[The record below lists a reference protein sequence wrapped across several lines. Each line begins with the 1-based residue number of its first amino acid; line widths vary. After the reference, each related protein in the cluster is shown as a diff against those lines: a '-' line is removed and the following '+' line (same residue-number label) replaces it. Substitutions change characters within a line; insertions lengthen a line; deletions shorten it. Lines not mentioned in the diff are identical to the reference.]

1 MTKGLYTAYT
11 GMINQMNRMD
21 VLTNNLA
28 NSATNGFKKEGATSQ
43 AFDEVLAVKIKDTSD
58 YGIPRGLGGVSLG
71 VKIGETYTDYAQG
84 PFRVTDNKFDFALDG
99 DGFFAI
105 SFTNKAG
112 VSSVKYTRDG
122 AFTLTKEGYLVTKDG
137 DFVLNKDAALASDS
151 NASGGVPAG
160 AIQLDPLLDFKVD
173 EQGRVF
179 QNGEEVTTLGVVD
192 VEDYNYIRK
201 YGENLYDLQA
211 GGTIIDS
218 NARVRQET
226 LEMSNVNVVY
236 EMVEMITTTRAYE
249 TNQKVIQAID
259 DSLNKAVNDVGRV

>member
-28 NSATNGFKKEGATSQ
+28 NSDTNGFKKEGATSQ
-43 AFDEVLAVKIKDTSD
+43 AFDEVLAIKLKDSSE
-58 YGIPRGLGGVSLG
+58 YGIPKGLGDVSLG
-71 VKIGETYTDYAQG
+71 VKIGETYTDYSQG
-84 PFRVTDNKFDFALDG
+84 PFRVTDNKFDFAIDG

-105 SFTNKAG
+105 SFTNKQG
-112 VSSVKYTRDG
+112 VSSIKYTRDG

-137 DFVLNKDAALASDS
+137 DFVLNKEAALAS
-151 NASGGVPAG
+151 NNQINNGIPAG
-160 AIQLDPLLDFKVD
+160 AIRVDPLVEIKAD
-173 EQGRVF
+173 EEGRIF
-179 QNGEEVTTLGVVD
+179 QNGQQVAQLGLVNVA
-192 VEDYNYIRK
+192 DYDFIRK

-211 GGTIIDS
+211 GGAIVDS
-218 NARVRQET
+218 GARVRQET

-249 TNQKVIQAID
+249 TNQKVIQTID
-259 DSLNKAVNDVGRV
+259 DSLDKAVNDIGRV

>member
-28 NSATNGFKKEGATSQ
+28 NSATNGFKKEGSTSQ
-43 AFDEVLAVKIKDTSD
+43 AFNEVLAIKLKDSSE
-58 YGIPRGLGGVSLG
+58 YGIPRGLGGASLG

-84 PFRVTDNKFDFALDG
+84 PFRVTDNKYDMALDG

-112 VSSVKYTRDG
+112 VSSIKYTRDG

-137 DFVLNKDAALASDS
+137 DFVLSKDAALAST
-151 NASGGVPAG
+151 NQVAGGIPTG
-160 AIQLDPLLDFKVD
+160 AIQINPLLDFKVD
-173 EQGRVF
+173 EDGRVY
-179 QNGEEVTTLGVVD
+179 QNNEEIAQLGVVD

-201 YGENLYDLQA
+201 YGENMYDLQP

-218 NARVRQET
+218 GARVRQET

-259 DSLNKAVNDVGRV
+259 DSLGKAVNDVGRV

>member
-28 NSATNGFKKEGATSQ
+28 NSATNGFKKEGSTSQ
-43 AFDEVLAVKIKDTSD
+43 AFNEVLAIKLKDSSE

-71 VKIGETYTDYAQG
+71 VKIGETYTDYSQG
-84 PFRVTDNKFDFALDG
+84 PFRVTDNKYDMALDG

-112 VSSVKYTRDG
+112 VSSIKYTRDG

-137 DFVLNKDAALASDS
+137 DFVLDKATALASD
-151 NASGGVPAG
+151 NRIENGIPVG
-160 AIQLDPLLDFKVD
+160 AIQIDPLRDFKVD
-173 EQGRVF
+173 EDGRIY
-179 QNGEEVTTLGVVD
+179 QDNELIAQLGVVN
-192 VEDYNYIRK
+192 VENYDYIRK

-211 GGTIIDS
+211 GGTIVDS
-218 NARVRQET
+218 NARVRQQT

-249 TNQKVIQAID
+249 TNQKMIQAID
-259 DSLNKAVNDVGRV
+259 DSLSKAVNDVGKL